1 MKSLVAQIQP
11 ARALHLDVEATVGL
25 LTANGEEVTV
35 NHGSDSGPFVNIT
48 FKTVNLSDLWPR
60 LEQLIRSTPQLS
72 TAAIVTCEG
81 EQGWDD
87 YLLLHHFDSEE
98 PLDHTPE
105 E

>member
-1 MKSLVAQIQP
+1 MKSLVVQIQP
-11 ARALHLDVEATVGL
+11 ARAPHLDVEATVAL
-25 LTANGEEVTV
+25 LTANGDEVAV
-35 NHGSDSGPFVNIT
+35 KHGSDSGPFVNVT
-48 FKTVNLSDLWPR
+48 FRTVSLSELWPR

-98 PLDHTPE
+98 PPDHRPE